1 MNRKWKRYVAS
12 FIPRYISNRIVVRLY
27 QVLSWIRVPRSVREK
42 NYVHNLKRFRE
53 MDQGL
58 WMDPSVCIENQAQW
72 EDIRFGA
79 GRHHSMCYSG
89 CEIIAVF
96 NARKRLYGGG
106 TPEELADLIRRFEAK
121 GAALRGEFGTSPL
134 ALARYFKSCGMEV
147 LTSYGK
153 QLSVEDIERES
164 TVMIATVYND
174 GNDITRQIHTVCI
187 TRDVSGGYILHNAYR
202 KDQRE
207 RYVESISYPTLR
219 EAITHISGYG
229 AKLIY
234 LIGISRKKSI

>member
-1 MNRKWKRYVAS
+1 MNMKWKRYLAS

-42 NYVHNLKRFRE
+42 NYVYNLKQLRE
-53 MDQGL
+53 MDREL
-58 WMDPSVCIENQAQW
+58 WINPSVCIENQTQW

-79 GRHHSMCYSG
+79 GRHHNMCYSG

-96 NARKRLYGGG
+96 NARKRLYGSM

-134 ALARYFKSCGMEV
+134 ALMRYFKSCGMEV
-147 LTSYGK
+147 LISYGK
-153 QLSVEDIERES
+153 QRSVEDIERES
-164 TVMIATVYND
+164 AVMIATVYND
-174 GNDITRQIHTVCI
+174 GNDITKQIHTVCI
-187 TRDVSGGYILHNAYR
+187 TRDINGGYVLHNAYCR
-202 KDQRE
+202 DKTG
-207 RYVESISYPTLR
+207 RYTESISYPTLK

-229 AKLIY
+229 AKLLY
-234 LIGISRKKSI
+234 LIGINRN

>member
-1 MNRKWKRYVAS
+1 MNRK
-12 FIPRYISNRIVVRLY
+12 
-27 QVLSWIRVPRSVREK
+27 
-42 NYVHNLKRFRE
+42 
-53 MDQGL
+53 L
-58 WMDPSVCIENQAQW
+58 WTDPYVCIENQAQW

-96 NARKRLYGGG
+96 NARKRLYGSM
-106 TPEELADLIRRFEAK
+106 TPEDLAELIHRFEKK

-134 ALARYFKSCGMEV
+134 ALARYLKRSGMEV
-147 LTSYGK
+147 RTSYGK
-153 QLSVEDIERES
+153 QRSVEDIERES

-174 GNDITRQIHTVCI
+174 GNDITKQIHTVCI
-187 TRDVSGGYILHNAYR
+187 TRDVNGGYILHNAYC
-202 KDQRE
+202 KDTSG
-207 RYVESISYPTLR
+207 RYTESISYPTLR

-234 LIGISRKKSI
+234 LIGINSK

>member
-1 MNRKWKRYVAS
+1 MSKKWKSYAAS
-12 FIPRYISNRIVVRLY
+12 FIPRYVSNRIVVRLY

-42 NYVHNLKRFRE
+42 NYVHNLKRLRE
-53 MDQGL
+53 MDRKL
-58 WMDPSVCIENQAQW
+58 WTDPYVCIENQAQW

-96 NARKRLYGGG
+96 NARKRLYGNMA
-106 TPEELADLIRRFEAK
+106 PEELADLIRRFEAK

-134 ALARYFKSCGMEV
+134 ALTRYFKGCGMEV

-153 QLSVEDIERES
+153 QRSVEDIARES
-164 TVMIATVYND
+164 TVMIATAYND

-187 TRDVSGGYILHNAYR
+187 TRDVSGRYILHNAYH
-202 KDQRE
+202 KDKRGE
-207 RYVESISYPTLR
+207 YTESIPFPTLR
-219 EAITHISGYG
+219 EAIQHISGYG

-234 LIGISRKKSI
+234 LIGVKRK